1 MDAFH
6 FNSPSPPR
14 KSIVGYNI
22 RIVIAPRHHSL
33 GGVILIRYE
42 KLQELQESG
51 PNISEKEAGG
61 FCEG

>member
-33 GGVILIRYE
+33 GGVILIRCE
-42 KLQELQESG
+42 ELKKL
-51 PNISEKEAGG
+51 
-61 FCEG
+61 

>member
-22 RIVIAPRHHSL
+22 RIVIALRHHSL
-33 GGVILIRYE
+33 GGVILIRCE
-42 KLQELQESG
+42 ELKKL
-51 PNISEKEAGG
+51 
-61 FCEG
+61 